1 MLEIETKADGMETT
15 NLDKP
20 IILPIVL
27 RSSNLRPIA
36 YRTLTKKYGLN
47 IQSDALERLSSYIGR
62 NFGNQWRGPLTV
74 SFLERVG
81 KLWKDQN
88 RGLFIN
94 GDGVE
99 SIVKE
104 IDAEQTTK
112 GLKLNSSSRGE
123 LNEASG
129 NLQKSFKVFSDS
141 MQSTQDTQPMSYSS
155 SQDDLDES
163 LETLED
169 SIDWANFFKVVD
181 ISRFERIRFDE
192 RRKQLYFLPAQN
204 SRNNS
209 ISLPSSKDSINFYV
223 DRFHILKDRL
233 MRNDHFQPRSFS
245 SMNSITGSFHPQMAT
260 QQITSIKNLLGRHGE
275 HFVLFGLLS
284 LSSAGLWQL
293 QDDTDNIVLELS
305 QCIFPTNCFVTSGNY
320 VVCDGIYSNSGKFY
334 VSALAS
340 PPSELRETSID
351 ALGNID
357 FNGIYS
363 KHGHIDASLKKKLP
377 MVERKYPEHKIIFL
391 GCDIFLNNLKV
402 LEALK
407 KLFTVLT
414 TEMEEQDF
422 KFISIVFPGSFID
435 GPLDVTESSS
445 FSYITSSG
453 LYKSYFD
460 SFASILQKFPRLCGK
475 VHFTIMPGD
484 NDPWSSLVTKGAN
497 SIWPKFKIPAMF
509 GHRLK
514 RWVKDIDWA
523 SNPCKMNYLSHDIT
537 IVRDEI
543 GSRLQRNDITYLSRD
558 KLNDIKKEE
567 LEKKVDNTVE
577 KGDDLLLEID
587 RMTKPKLKP
596 DEIQSRKVVKTLLD
610 QGSLS
615 PFSSRIRPILSN
627 YAQILSLIPL
637 PDLLVICDP
646 TTPVFDLIYKN
657 CHVINPGKF
666 IQDGKVSFIEYRPA
680 TRKSK
685 FRQLT

>member
-1 MLEIETKADGMETT
+1 MESA
-15 NLDKP
+15 NLNKP

-27 RSSNLRPIA
+27 RPSNLRPIA
-36 YRTLTKKYGLN
+36 YRTLTKKFGLN
-47 IQSDALERLSSYIGR
+47 IQSDALEKLSSYIGR

-88 RGLFIN
+88 RGLFLN

-99 SIVKE
+99 VIIKE
-104 IDAEQTTK
+104 IDSEQNAK
-112 GLKLNSSSRGE
+112 ELKSRDPSFGNSGQ
-123 LNEASG
+123 LPG
-129 NLQKSFKVFSDS
+129 NTRKSFKVFSDF
-141 MQSTQDTQPMSYSS
+141 MQSTQDTQPASSLS
-155 SQDDLDES
+155 SQDRVDQELEMLDES
-163 LETLED
+163 INWTD
-169 SIDWANFFKVVD
+169 FFKVVD
-181 ISRFERIRFDE
+181 ISRFQRIRFDE
-192 RRKQLYFLPAQN
+192 RRRQLYFLPVQN
-204 SRNNS
+204 SQDDS
-209 ISLPSSKDSINFYV
+209 ISLPTSKDSISFYV

-233 MRNDHFQPRSFS
+233 LRNDHFQPRTFS
-245 SMNSITGSFHPQMAT
+245 SMNSITGSFHPQMAN

-275 HFVLFGLLS
+275 HFVLFGILT

-293 QDDTDNIVLELS
+293 QDDTDTIILELS

-320 VVCDGIYSNSGKFY
+320 VICDGIYSNSGKFY

-340 PPSELRETSID
+340 PPSEPQEVSID
-351 ALGNID
+351 SLGNID

-363 KHGHIDASLKKKLP
+363 KHGHIDTGLKKRLP
-377 MVERKYPEHKIIFL
+377 MIEREFPEHKIIFL

-407 KLFTVLT
+407 KLFTTLT
-414 TEMEEQDF
+414 NEIDEQNVNV
-422 KFISIVFPGSFID
+422 ISIVFPGSFID
-435 GPLDVTESSS
+435 SPLDVSESSS

-460 SFASILQKFPRLCGK
+460 SFASILQGFPKLCGK
-475 VHFTIMPGD
+475 VQFTILPGD
-484 NDPWSSLVTKGAN
+484 NDPWSSLVTKGSN
-497 SIWPKFKIPAMF
+497 SIWPKFKVPAMF
-509 GHRLK
+509 GRRLK
-514 RWVKDIDWA
+514 RWVKDVDWA

-537 IVRDEI
+537 IVRDDV
-543 GSRLQRNDITYLSRD
+543 GSRLRRNDITYLSKDR
-558 KLNDIKKEE
+558 LNDIKKEE
-567 LEKKVDNTVE
+567 LEKKVDSTVE

-587 RMTKPKLKP
+587 RVTKPKLKP

-646 TTPVFDLIYKN
+646 TTPIFDLIYKN
-657 CHVINPGKF
+657 SHVINPGKF
-666 IQDGKVSFIEYRPA
+666 IQDGKVSFFEYRPA

-685 FRQLT
+685 FRQLL